1 MPIEMWYII
10 ALIAVIC
17 ILFLVIKRP
26 IYECMFWGYAL
37 MVIVTGQAGNFFEYI
52 IKTST
57 DTLFYAIIAFLVLAK
72 ILDATHAIDSVVN
85 VIISIFGRLR
95 GGRCIYSCHRKHFY
109 GSLIRKRGRKRRH
122 NRSLHHSGNDKIRC
136 PCTSGSQHR
145 KRLQHNGKYDSAS
158 RRHIDRPGLLQ

>member
-1 MPIEMWYII
+1 MPVEMWYII

-95 GGRCIYSCHRKHFY
+95 GA
-109 GSLIRKRGRKRRH
+109 
-122 NRSLHHSGNDKIRC
+122 LHIQLSSEALLWEPYQEAG
-136 PCTSGSQHR
+136 PETSPQQESSPFRQ
-145 KRLQHNGKYDSAS
+145 
-158 RRHIDRPGLLQ
+158 